1 MLELFKGQISLE
13 DIKYNLCH
21 KELLLLRDARI
32 KRLQKE
38 HEAMQGNENDG
49 MNNSNQ
55 GLTKEQA
62 RDMIL
67 KDLNY
72 FTGYAGDKPKKGE

>member
-1 MLELFKGQISLE
+1 MFKGQLSLE

-38 HEAMQGNENDG
+38 HEAMQGDGNDG
-49 MNNSNQ
+49 SINSNQ

-67 KDLNY
+67 KDLNH
-72 FTGYAGDKPKKGE
+72 FAGYAEGKGKKGEK